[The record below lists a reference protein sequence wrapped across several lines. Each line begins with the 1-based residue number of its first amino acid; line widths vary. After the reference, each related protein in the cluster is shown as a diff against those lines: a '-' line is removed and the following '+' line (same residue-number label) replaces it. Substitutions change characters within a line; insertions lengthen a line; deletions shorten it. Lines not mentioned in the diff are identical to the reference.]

1 MRRYLYLF
9 FILVLT
15 NVSIS
20 LASAPTD
27 TVKSLVLKADSSAV
41 KIRNFKKDVLNNY
54 RKQPEFDYTNEAA
67 DGPSLWTR
75 FWRWFWHLFDFLNFK
90 KHPDAHIIDIILTF
104 LKYLF
109 IILGISAIIFFILK
123 MAGINM
129 FGLFRNKSKKA
140 DLPYSESLEN
150 IHEIDFDSEIEK
162 AINQH
167 NYRLAV
173 RLLYLKSLKQL
184 SDASLIDWQPDKTNS
199 AYIDE
204 LNNPGQQGTFRT
216 LTRQFEYVWYG
227 EFPIDGNVFERINF
241 MFQKF
246 RSEIA

>member
-9 FILVLT
+9 FILILT

-41 KIRNFKKDVLNNY
+41 KVRNLNKDVLNNY
-54 RKQPEFDYTNEAA
+54 RKQPEFDYTNETA

-90 KHPDAHIIDIILTF
+90 QHPNARIIDIILTF
-104 LKYLF
+104 LKYLV

-123 MAGINM
+123 MAGIDM

-162 AINQH
+162 AVNQH

-204 LNNPGQQGTFRT
+204 LNNPEQQGTFRT
-216 LTRQFEYVWYG
+216 LTHQFEYVWYG
-227 EFPIDGNVFERINF
+227 EFPIDGNVFDRINF